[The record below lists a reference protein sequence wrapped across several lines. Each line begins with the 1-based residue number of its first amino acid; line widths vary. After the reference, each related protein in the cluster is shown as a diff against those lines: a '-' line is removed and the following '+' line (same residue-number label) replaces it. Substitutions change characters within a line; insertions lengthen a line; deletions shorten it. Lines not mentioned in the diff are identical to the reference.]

1 MSYDSIFRPGLFDG
15 QTIIVTGGGSGIG
28 RCTAHELAALGA
40 HVVLV
45 GRKAEKLEKTA
56 GEIVEDGG
64 SVSWHACDIREE
76 EAVKTLVANI
86 LAERGTI
93 HHLVNNAG
101 GQYPSPLASI
111 SQKGFETVVRT
122 NLVGGFLVAREVFNQ
137 SMSKTGGSIVNM
149 LADMWAACPAWVT
162 PAPHAPAWRISPGPP
177 PSSGAMP
184 ACGSTRWRRAGS
196 RPAAWI
202 PTKARSRR

>member
-101 GQYPSPLASI
+101 GQYPRPSPRSA
-111 SQKGFETVVRT
+111 
-122 NLVGGFLVAREVFNQ
+122 
-137 SMSKTGGSIVNM
+137 
-149 LADMWAACPAWVT
+149 
-162 PAPHAPAWRISPGPP
+162 
-177 PSSGAMP
+177 
-184 ACGSTRWRRAGS
+184 RRAS
-196 RPAAWI
+196 RPWSAPTWSAASWS
-202 PTKARSRR
+202 PAKCSTSR

>member
-101 GQYPSPLASI
+101 GQYPSPSLRSA
-111 SQKGFETVVRT
+111 
-122 NLVGGFLVAREVFNQ
+122 
-137 SMSKTGGSIVNM
+137 
-149 LADMWAACPAWVT
+149 
-162 PAPHAPAWRISPGPP
+162 
-177 PSSGAMP
+177 
-184 ACGSTRWRRAGS
+184 RRAS
-196 RPAAWI
+196 RPCSAPTWSAASWS
-202 PTKARSRR
+202 PAKCSTSR